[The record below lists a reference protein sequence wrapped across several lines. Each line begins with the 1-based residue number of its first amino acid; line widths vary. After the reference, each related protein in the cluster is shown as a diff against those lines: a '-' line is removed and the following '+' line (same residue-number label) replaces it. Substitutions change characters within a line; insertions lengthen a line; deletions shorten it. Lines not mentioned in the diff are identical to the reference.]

1 MEHHSNIVPW
11 YLLAEEVGA
20 ELDWVP
26 VDDEG
31 RLDMTALDGALE
43 RGPKLIAVAHV
54 SNVLGTVNPIADIVR
69 LAHDAGAIAVVDGA
83 QAAPK
88 LPLDLAAL
96 GADFYGFTGH
106 KLYGPTGVGVL
117 YGRAE
122 LLEAMP
128 PYEGGGSMIRKVTKE
143 RITWADVPARFEAG
157 TPPIAE
163 AIGLAAA
170 VEWLDG
176 VGLDAAHAHEAE
188 LAAYALERL
197 ADVPGLR
204 VFGPP
209 AGDDRVGIVSF
220 EMEGVH
226 AHDVSEI
233 LDRHA
238 IAVRA
243 GHHCAQVAHG
253 SPRRRRDHPRQLRR
267 LQHPRG
273 DRPAGR
279 RPPRRPPSLRARL
292 RPGMDELYR
301 DQILEHYK
309 RPHNFGR
316 LEDADL
322 EFEDTNP
329 FCGDE
334 QHVTSGSTTTGRVA
348 EVAFEGKGCAIS
360 TAATSLLTDEL
371 AGQEPRG
378 AAAPAEGVRPR
389 PARDRHLGDAD
400 EVRDARPQG
409 RQERQ
414 PRPAGRMGGR
424 GRGRRPRRGEP
435 PT

>member
-1 MEHHSNIVPW
+1 MATASVTSPAGSRSIDEIRAEFPILERRVNGQPLAYLDNGATAQTPLQVLEAMDRYWTEHNANVHRGVHTLSEEATNLYEGARATIARHLGANPRDVIFTRNVTGALNLVAHAWGRANVGEGDRILLTEMEHHSNIVPW
-11 YLLAEEVGA
+11 YLLAKEVGA

-31 RLDMTALDGALE
+31 RLDMTALEGALE
-43 RGPKLIAVAHV
+43 RGPKLIAVAHI

-117 YGRAE
+117 YGRSE
-122 LLEAMP
+122 VLEAMP

-188 LAAYALERL
+188 LGAYALERL

-243 GHHCAQVAHG
+243 GHHCAQVLM
-253 SPRRRRDHPRQLRR
+253 DR
-267 LQHPRG
+267 LG
-273 DRPAGR
+273 
-279 RPPRRPPSLRARL
+279 
-292 RPGMDELYR
+292 
-301 DQILEHYK
+301 
-309 RPHNFGR
+309 
-316 LEDADL
+316 
-322 EFEDTNP
+322 
-329 FCGDE
+329 
-334 QHVTSGSTTTGRVA
+334 V
-348 EVAFEGKGCAIS
+348 
-360 TAATSLLTDEL
+360 AATTRASLAVYNTREEIDRLIDALNDVRRVFEL
-371 AGQEPRG
+371 
-378 AAAPAEGVRPR
+378 
-389 PARDRHLGDAD
+389 D
-400 EVRDARPQG
+400 
-409 RQERQ
+409 
-414 PRPAGRMGGR
+414 
-424 GRGRRPRRGEP
+424 
-435 PT
+435 